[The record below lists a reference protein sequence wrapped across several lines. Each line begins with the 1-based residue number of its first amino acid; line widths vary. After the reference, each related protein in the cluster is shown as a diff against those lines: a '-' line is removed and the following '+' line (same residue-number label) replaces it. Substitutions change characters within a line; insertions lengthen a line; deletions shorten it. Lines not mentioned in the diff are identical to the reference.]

1 MIIQVTHLSFFFF
14 ATHTHRMVVM
24 TAMAAMIIPPA
35 TTTEDTQTGT
45 PLPASGDEV
54 VTAVYEYV

>member
-1 MIIQVTHLSFFFF
+1 
-14 ATHTHRMVVM
+14 MVAM

-35 TTTEDTQTGT
+35 TATEDTQTGT

-54 VTAVYEYV
+54 VTGTGTPPPPSSDEVITTVMSTLNI